1 MKNLNSQEEFDSFIK
16 ENNLAL
22 VDFYAEWCG
31 PCKRIA
37 PELEIMAE
45 SMTSISFAK
54 VNIDNVPVLAEF
66 FRIRS
71 VPTMILF
78 KAGDENQ
85 RIIGAPHPVHIRDK
99 LIEFS
104 R

>member
-1 MKNLNSQEEFDSFIK
+1 MKNINSQEEFDSFIK

-37 PELEIMAE
+37 PELEIMSEA
-45 SMTSISFAK
+45 MTSISFAK
-54 VNIDNVPVLAEF
+54 VNIDNVPILAES

-71 VPTMILF
+71 IPTMILF
-78 KAGDENQ
+78 KSGDENQ
-85 RIIGAPHPVHIRDK
+85 RIVGAPPSTQIKEK

-104 R
+104 K

>member
-1 MKNLNSQEEFDSFIK
+1 MKNISSQEEFDSFIK
-16 ENNLAL
+16 DNNLAL

-37 PELEIMAE
+37 PELEVMAE
-45 SMTSISFAK
+45 SMKDISFAK
-54 VNIDNVPVLAEF
+54 VNIDDVPMLAEF

-78 KAGDENQ
+78 KSGGENQ
-85 RIIGAPHPVHIRDK
+85 RIIGAPAPMQIKEK

-104 R
+104 K